1 LQVALGTDP
10 DPMREQPLE
19 MEFAQVHA
27 GGNFSQIWLS
37 LVIRFEIADG
47 LLDTQVIF
55 GELVISVHR
64 AILRHWIKK
73 STRFLL
79 NQVFPST
86 TRMGHF
92 PAFLRR

>member
-1 LQVALGTDP
+1 MPDP

-19 MEFAQVHA
+19 MIFAQVHA
-27 GGNFSQIWLS
+27 GGNISQLWLA

-55 GELVISVHR
+55 RELVISVHSV
-64 AILRHWIKK
+64 ILRQWTKN